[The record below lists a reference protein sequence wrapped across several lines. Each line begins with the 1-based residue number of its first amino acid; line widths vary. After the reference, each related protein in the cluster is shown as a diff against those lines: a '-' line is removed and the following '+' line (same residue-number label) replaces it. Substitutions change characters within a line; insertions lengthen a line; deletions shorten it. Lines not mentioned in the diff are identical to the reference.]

1 MAYENA
7 LKNQSYVN
15 IMYVFLMTMKYNE
28 AAFIG
33 QQRSKDA
40 QMKLFEYTGFAM
52 LTYTI
57 KSGGQEKGFL
67 PVGEAIQVS
76 KQTYE
81 QQIIIYFTDEEGFA
95 KAQSKPLSIE
105 EGNKI
110 YNKIL
115 EDGIEEYQ
123 GNIKTI

>member
-1 MAYENA
+1 
-7 LKNQSYVN
+7 
-15 IMYVFLMTMKYNE
+15 MKYNE

-40 QMKLFEYTGFAM
+40 QMKLFKYTGFAM

-57 KSGGQEKGFL
+57 KNGGQEKGFM

-76 KQTYE
+76 KQKYD

-95 KAQSKPLSIE
+95 KAQSKPLTLE
-105 EGNKI
+105 EGLRI
-110 YNKIL
+110 YDKIL
-115 EDGIEEYQ
+115 NDGIEEYQ
-123 GNIKTI
+123 GDIKTI

>member
-1 MAYENA
+1 MF
-7 LKNQSYVN
+7 
-15 IMYVFLMTMKYNE
+15 FLINMKYNE

-33 QQRSKDA
+33 QQRSKVA

-57 KSGGQEKGFL
+57 KSGGQDKGFL
-67 PVGEAIQVS
+67 PVGEGILVS

-81 QQIIIYFTDEEGFA
+81 QQIVIYFTDEEGFA
-95 KAQSKPLSIE
+95 KAQSKPLPIE
-105 EGNKI
+105 EGSKI
-110 YNKIL
+110 YKQIL
-115 EDGIEEYQ
+115 HDGISVFE